1 VITAILVKL
10 SGCSK
15 PVIKFISTLFPLW
28 WSISGRY
35 NFTNLARYARYGEQA
50 IRNAFERG
58 FNFFAFNFE
67 LVKQHAGSERII
79 VFDPSYIRKSGKKTY
94 GLGRYWS
101 GAAAQAL
108 KGLEMGC
115 LACVDVAAQ
124 TALHLEAFQTPAAA
138 DRNGKSLVTL
148 YTERIMSRVQSL
160 LTLSRYMVVD
170 GYFMKKEF
178 ILPLLGAG
186 MQVITKMR
194 PDANLHYAVRPQDQP
209 KRRGRKKVKG
219 DKINLKKIDKR
230 QWELVTSDQH
240 VSLYTAVVYCVM
252 LKRNVR
258 VIYLLHHHND
268 QYEVFLCT
276 DTALAAQKV
285 FTYYRLRFQIE
296 FLLRDAKQHSGLED
310 CQARSKNKLAFHFN
324 MSLSAVSVAKAV
336 YYLSQ
341 PQEQRGAFSLQSI
354 KRFYHNKLLSDMI
367 FDNLAIELNSPKII
381 HHYHQCLCFGS
392 LAA

>member
-1 VITAILVKL
+1 
-10 SGCSK
+10 
-15 PVIKFISTLFPLW
+15 
-28 WSISGRY
+28 
-35 NFTNLARYARYGEQA
+35 
-50 IRNAFERG
+50 
-58 FNFFAFNFE
+58 

-124 TALHLEAFQTPAAA
+124 TALHPEAFQTPAAA

-148 YTERIMSRVQSL
+148 YTERIISRVQSL
-160 LTLSRYMVVD
+160 LTLSRYLSACCSKSVH
-170 GYFMKKEF
+170 
-178 ILPLLGAG
+178 LLS
-186 MQVITKMR
+186 
-194 PDANLHYAVRPQDQP
+194 P
-209 KRRGRKKVKG
+209 
-219 DKINLKKIDKR
+219 
-230 QWELVTSDQH
+230 
-240 VSLYTAVVYCVM
+240 
-252 LKRNVR
+252 
-258 VIYLLHHHND
+258 
-268 QYEVFLCT
+268 
-276 DTALAAQKV
+276 
-285 FTYYRLRFQIE
+285 LRFQIE

-324 MSLSAVSVAKAV
+324 MSLSAVSVAKAA

-354 KRFYHNKLLSDMI
+354 KRFYHNKLLTDMI

-381 HHYHQCLCFGS
+381 HHYRQCLYFGS
-392 LAA
+392 LAD

>member
-1 VITAILVKL
+1 
-10 SGCSK
+10 
-15 PVIKFISTLFPLW
+15 
-28 WSISGRY
+28 
-35 NFTNLARYARYGEQA
+35 
-50 IRNAFERG
+50 
-58 FNFFAFNFE
+58 

-108 KGLEMGC
+108 KGLEIGC

-194 PDANLHYAVRPQDQP
+194 PDANVHYESLL
-209 KRRGRKKVKG
+209 
-219 DKINLKKIDKR
+219 LKKC
-230 QWELVTSDQH
+230 
-240 VSLYTAVVYCVM
+240 SLTIAC
-252 LKRNVR
+252 
-258 VIYLLHHHND
+258 
-268 QYEVFLCT
+268 
-276 DTALAAQKV
+276 
-285 FTYYRLRFQIE
+285 
-296 FLLRDAKQHSGLED
+296 
-310 CQARSKNKLAFHFN
+310 AF
-324 MSLSAVSVAKAV
+324 K
-336 YYLSQ
+336 
-341 PQEQRGAFSLQSI
+341 
-354 KRFYHNKLLSDMI
+354 
-367 FDNLAIELNSPKII
+367 
-381 HHYHQCLCFGS
+381 
-392 LAA
+392 